1 MLTMVLVVGLCAK
14 IGCIYDDVTSKF
26 EISSDAECV
35 QIANFGNRENA
46 KNNKDPR
53 FSCMPLEKY
62 RYLASRE
69 L

>member
-1 MLTMVLVVGLCAK
+1 MLTLVLVVGLCAK

-26 EISSDAECV
+26 DISSDAECV

-53 FSCMPLEKY
+53 FSCMRPDQYLNLEG
-62 RYLASRE
+62 RE
-69 L
+69 M